1 MWNKV
6 LGVDLSP
13 LELSLEKSSSSM
25 IALETEPVE
34 LAQKLAQDGKIRLIR
49 HEKNQG
55 KGAAL
60 QTGFQ
65 TARGEVILIQ
75 DADLEYNPEEYPKL
89 LKPIIEG
96 KADVVFGSRFMGGEP
111 HRVLYFW
118 HYLGNRF
125 LTLLSNMTTNLNLT
139 DMETCYK
146 VFRAE
151 ILRSIPLKEKR
162 FGFEP
167 EVTAKVAR
175 RGCRIYEVGISYTG
189 GPMPKVKKSTGKTA
203 CGPCI
208 ASLNT
213 AGAKPR
219 GEIRVGSI
227 LVTGGAGYIGS
238 VVGQTLL
245 ERGHSI
251 IVLDSLEE
259 GHREAVSEKA
269 VFFQGNIG
277 DEALLKRIF
286 DSYPVSAV
294 IHLAAFCLVG
304 ESVQDPEK
312 YYLNNVVNGLTL
324 LKVMRSFGVRKMVF
338 SSTAAVYGE
347 PQALPITEDPPDTT
361 HQSLWPVQADL

>member
-1 MWNKV
+1 MLLSIVIPVYNERETLEAIVDKV

-13 LELSLEKSSSSM
+13 WN
-25 IALETEPVE
+25 IAKEIIIVDDCSRDGTVE
-34 LAQKLAQDGKIRLIR
+34 LAQKLDQDGKIRLIR

-60 QTGFQ
+60 QAGFQ

-151 ILRSIPLKEKR
+151 ILQSIPLKEKR

-189 GPMPKVKKSTGKTA
+189 RTYAEGKKINWKDGLRA
-203 CGPCI
+203 LYCI
-208 ASLNT
+208 FKYS
-213 AGAKPR
+213 R
-219 GEIRVGSI
+219 G
-227 LVTGGAGYIGS
+227 
-238 VVGQTLL
+238 
-245 ERGHSI
+245 
-251 IVLDSLEE
+251 
-259 GHREAVSEKA
+259 
-269 VFFQGNIG
+269 
-277 DEALLKRIF
+277 
-286 DSYPVSAV
+286 
-294 IHLAAFCLVG
+294 
-304 ESVQDPEK
+304 
-312 YYLNNVVNGLTL
+312 
-324 LKVMRSFGVRKMVF
+324 
-338 SSTAAVYGE
+338 
-347 PQALPITEDPPDTT
+347 
-361 HQSLWPVQADL
+361 